1 MQPTTQNILVYLGT
15 IFVRKYAADDLLCY
29 LNEMLDKLKLS
40 LVCIIS
46 LGMDDRGV
54 NLLLKHKLETTL
66 QERDKVLIDVGTY
79 PSHIASNAFREGMKI
94 FSVDFDIDLDQIVL
108 NLYEFFKYSAKE
120 FMIILMLRHSLTFK
134 DVEY

>member
-1 MQPTTQNILVYLGT
+1 MVYLGT

-79 PSHIASNAFREGMKI
+79 LSHIASNAFREGMKI
-94 FSVDFDIDLDQIVL
+94 LSVDFDIDLDQIVL